1 MDIITE
7 RQLET
12 AVEIAHSLFERGKV
26 SGSTANISIRIGDF
40 IYISGSGTS
49 FGTLE
54 KEQFSTLLLD
64 GTHVEG
70 IKPSK
75 EYPLHAM
82 IYRYKPEMKGV
93 VHTHSFYSVLWSCLE
108 HEKKTDVIPAYTPY
122 LKMKVGTVGII
133 PYAKPGSQELFGYM
147 EERIMNS
154 DAYLL
159 KQHGPVVAGRTILDA
174 FYSLEELEESAKTA
188 WYLRG
193 EYVQEC

>member
-1 MDIITE
+1 
-7 RQLET
+7 
-12 AVEIAHSLFERGKV
+12 
-26 SGSTANISIRIGDF
+26 
-40 IYISGSGTS
+40 
-49 FGTLE
+49 
-54 KEQFSTLLLD
+54 
-64 GTHVEG
+64 
-70 IKPSK
+70 
-75 EYPLHAM
+75 
-82 IYRYKPEMKGV
+82 MKGV

-108 HEKKTDVIPAYTPY
+108 HEKRTDVIPAYTPY

-174 FYSLEELEESAKTA
+174 FYGLEELEESAKTA

-193 EYVQEC
+193 EHVQEFYSQRKLRPACGAAPSMKHRPAWDYIPVPVSQPACPHPFAGLPNPLRNAPWCECHHISPIR